1 VRDAKRR
8 GDGALVAMTDDKGFS
23 VREAVGWWR
32 SGVILRE
39 ATRLRRLADRPSGG
53 RTVNARRGS
62 GARLAAPQG
71 PI

>member
-39 ATRLRRLADRPSGG
+39 ATRLRRLADRPW
-53 RTVNARRGS
+53 A
-62 GARLAAPQG
+62 GAR
-71 PI
+71 